1 MSLHFGSP
9 IGALQYNGLTIGEAM
24 FNGEIVWRSESPMT
38 ATVTKQ
44 TTDTSNVRMAR
55 FTIRETGIYVVDL
68 SIIAGFSAGIHINGT
83 PVYGV
88 ILSALPSTQRRT
100 TLVAGDV
107 IEVVAST
114 TTPPAELTVSYGVV
128 LIPIQSFSYDF
139 EFQDIVNVWW
149 APLSAF
155 DRRTHTSSQRRS
167 AWAFNNMLVMGDNSH
182 PSYEGRLLNREI
194 DQDGC
199 EWTITFGD
207 VMHTR
212 ANPTSLIVA
221 STIDQGDKIVIDF
234 GSDGA
239 EAYRLN
245 GTAKTSLGTRNRTLS
260 SWHVVKVV
268 LDSDQ
273 ITMYHNGNL
282 WAYFDVSS
290 VIGNFRGVSGK
301 NYTGWGMYSTA
312 GNWSS
317 RVGRI
322 QITGSTSYDEVL
334 NARSDLWRHQI
345 PRNTWTR
352 VGEMHYNFT
361 HPNAVV
367 RLTGAGWAQ
376 ASSNGDRMFRILK
389 GNTVLG
395 TTPDEGGTLTTIT
408 DIPANTWLFVE
419 AYADTSNS
427 GYRNVTAGYFHVD
440 PA

>member
-9 IGALQYNGLTIGEAM
+9 ISAVQHNGITIGEAM

-88 ILSALPSTQRRT
+88 ILNTLPSTQRRT

-107 IEVVAST
+107 VEVIAST

-128 LIPIQSFSYDF
+128 LVPIQSFSYDF

-149 APLSAF
+149 APLSSF
-155 DRRTHTSSQRRS
+155 DQRTHASSQRRT
-167 AWAFNNMLVMGDNSH
+167 AWSFNNMLVMGDNSQ

-194 DQDGC
+194 DQEGC

-207 VMHTR
+207 AMNTR
-212 ANPTSLIVA
+212 ANPTSIIVA
-221 STIDQGDKIVIDF
+221 STINQSDKLVVDF
-234 GSDGA
+234 GRDGA

-245 GTAKTSLGTRNRTLS
+245 GTTKTSLGTRNRTLAS
-260 SWHVVKVV
+260 GHVVKVI
-268 LDSDQ
+268 LEANQ
-273 ITMYHNGNL
+273 ITLHHNGSL
-282 WAYFDVSS
+282 WAYFDITS
-290 VIGNFRGVSGK
+290 VINNFRGVPEK
-301 NYTGWGMYSTA
+301 NYMGFGMYSTS

-317 RVGRI
+317 RVARI
-322 QITGSTSYDEVL
+322 QISGSTTFDEVL
-334 NARSDLWRHQI
+334 KARTDLWRHQV
-345 PRNTWTR
+345 PRATWTR
-352 VGEMHYNFT
+352 VGELHYNRA
-361 HPNAVV
+361 HPGAVV
-367 RLTGAGWAQ
+367 RLLGARWSQ
-376 ASSNGDRMFRILK
+376 ASSNGDRMFRVLK
-389 GNTVLG
+389 GNTVIG
-395 TTPDEGGTLTTIT
+395 TTLDEGGTITTIT

-427 GYRNVTAGYFHVD
+427 GYRNVTDGYLSVD
-440 PA
+440 YA